1 MRDKSLPPFH
11 THRCAQMLSWG
22 YRTSLLRGCDEPGE
36 ANLAGTGKQDS
47 VCLLLVKRVPVK
59 KFNSQLNWPWGRQPV
74 SAAKEPFPLSFQI
87 AF

>member
-36 ANLAGTGKQDS
+36 ANLAGTGKEDS
-47 VCLLLVKRVPVK
+47 VCLLPVKRELLIVK
-59 KFNSQLNWPWGRQPV
+59 LAMGQ
-74 SAAKEPFPLSFQI
+74 AASI
-87 AF
+87 SS